1 MLDLPYT
8 LRIYMARCSN
18 RGGAHSPHH
27 GKASK
32 GDTTIR
38 RPHRSPNRPRDEG
51 PRVNEKI
58 RAREVLVIDENGEK
72 RGVLPIEEALAL
84 AEEAGLDLV
93 EVAPNAEPPVCKI
106 LDYGKYK
113 YQAQKRAAEA
123 RKKQKTIEVK
133 EVKMRPTI
141 DTHDYE
147 VKMRNLRKFLSK
159 GDKVKVTIRF
169 RGRELAHTE
178 LGRELMER
186 VLADAGDDV
195 KVELM
200 PKMEGRQ
207 MVMILA
213 PEK

>member
-1 MLDLPYT
+1 M
-8 LRIYMARCSN
+8 
-18 RGGAHSPHH
+18 
-27 GKASK
+27 
-32 GDTTIR
+32 
-38 RPHRSPNRPRDEG
+38 
-51 PRVNEKI
+51 NEKI

-169 RGRELAHTE
+169 RGRELSHTD